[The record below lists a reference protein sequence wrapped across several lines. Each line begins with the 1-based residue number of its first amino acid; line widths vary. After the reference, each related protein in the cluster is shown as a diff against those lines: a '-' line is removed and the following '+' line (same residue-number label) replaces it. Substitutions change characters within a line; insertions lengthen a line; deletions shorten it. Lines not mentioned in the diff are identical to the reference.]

1 MGIGNL
7 FQKDLCQHTPG
18 LPALLYSCQATVYPH
33 LLRRLLNTHRQVWLN
48 LLWGTAPF
56 SQILVCT
63 RSCLWPQE
71 CFPSPV
77 EFLQSNL
84 TSLQNEIPWGFSD
97 HLLGS
102 QAWKSIVDHRTITR
116 ESIPKSDL
124 LYSLRPK
131 MEKLNKWS
139 HSAVSDS
146 LWPCGV

>member
-48 LLWGTAPF
+48 LLWVHCSFLPDPGVHKVLFVTPR
-56 SQILVCT
+56 VC
-63 RSCLWPQE
+63 SS
-71 CFPSPV
+71 SPV

-84 TSLQNEIPWGFSD
+84 TGLQNEIPWGFSD
-97 HLLGS
+97 HLLGP
-102 QAWKSIVDHRTITR
+102 QAGKSIVDHRTITK

-131 MEKLNKWS
+131 MEKLNKQS
-139 HSAVSDS
+139 HSVVSDS
-146 LWPCGV
+146 L